1 MKEFNE
7 WYKSECKPTIDGDI
21 GFIGWTDEKLE
32 DAFKA
37 GMLVAA
43 EISELAK
50 EFILPADDLADLI
63 AKQIR
68 EFADED

>member
-1 MKEFNE
+1 MRSFESWYESYDYVNLDCMEFA
-7 WYKSECKPTIDGDI
+7 
-21 GFIGWTDEKLE
+21 E

-37 GMLVAA
+37 GMLAA
-43 EISELAK
+43 ADIAELAK